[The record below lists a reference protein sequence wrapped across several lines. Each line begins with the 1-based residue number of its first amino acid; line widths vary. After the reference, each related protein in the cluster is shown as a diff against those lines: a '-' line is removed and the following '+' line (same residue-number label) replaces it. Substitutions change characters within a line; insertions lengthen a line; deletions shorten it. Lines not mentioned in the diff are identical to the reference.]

1 MESAWLVPAA
11 LVVGAVIG
19 AAIAGTIVAAAAA
32 GRRAAALASPSLPAG
47 IDQVIDVLDRAAI
60 LLDASSTPVR
70 VSPSTADS
78 GLLVGGVV
86 RPELSELARQVRITG
101 EPVELELVLPRTG
114 RRDPARHLLVRAALV
129 TGRWVLVLAE
139 DRTEAV
145 RLEEVRRDF
154 VANVS
159 HELKTPIGAVGLLA
173 EAIESASDEPEQV
186 KRFTARL
193 STEAQ
198 RLAHLTQ
205 EIIDLSRI
213 QGAAPIAQVDRVS
226 IDAVVAASID
236 RARVAA
242 DAKSIAVAAGG
253 DRKLV
258 VLGSEPMLV
267 TAVSNLISN
276 AVQYSPD
283 RSRVGVGVI
292 QRDDMVEISVTDQG
306 VGIGEDEQERV
317 FERFFRADPA
327 RARNTGGTGLGL
339 AIVKHVVHNHGGEV
353 RLWSQPGRGSTFTI
367 ALPIAASATGAPTGG
382 VAA

>member
-19 AAIAGTIVAAAAA
+19 AAIAVTIVAAAAA

-327 RARNTGGTGLGL
+327 RSRVTGGTGLGL